1 MKNLFVLKVLIAM
14 LFAVT
19 FSSCRQSKDLA
30 VSQSNATGT
39 RILTEKPEKDKLN
52 FNSYWE
58 GTSSAN
64 GGRTSLNIG
73 QSLQNKIAG
82 VSVISS
88 GGGVP
93 GAAIAGGGFAL
104 ADAAKDVAH
113 HLRSKEYQAAAY
125 SHELVE
131 KARTMANQIRK
142 YDQIFAMQ
150 LTKYVEEF
158 DLYVN
163 KYIYDPKKKKS
174 NSYLDLDYYQSLLEN
189 KAFNKKEKEEPTIL
203 LNYLKQMKS
212 ENR

>member
-1 MKNLFVLKVLIAM
+1 
-14 LFAVT
+14 
-19 FSSCRQSKDLA
+19 
-30 VSQSNATGT
+30 
-39 RILTEKPEKDKLN
+39 
-52 FNSYWE
+52 
-58 GTSSAN
+58 
-64 GGRTSLNIG
+64 
-73 QSLQNKIAG
+73 
-82 VSVISS
+82 
-88 GGGVP
+88 
-93 GAAIAGGGFAL
+93 
-104 ADAAKDVAH
+104 
-113 HLRSKEYQAAAY
+113 
-125 SHELVE
+125 
-131 KARTMANQIRK
+131 MANQIRK